1 MVCELLA
8 TAGLSR
14 QLAYR
19 KHEDQ
24 GSLRIPQFHI
34 AVSLAVWCAGK
45 SRQEAYFPLG
55 RDESGEA

>member
-8 TAGLSR
+8 TAVLSR
-14 QLAYR
+14 QLTAN
-19 KHEDQ
+19 EDQ
-24 GSLRIPQFHI
+24 GSLSPQSHI

-55 RDESGEA
+55 HDESGEA